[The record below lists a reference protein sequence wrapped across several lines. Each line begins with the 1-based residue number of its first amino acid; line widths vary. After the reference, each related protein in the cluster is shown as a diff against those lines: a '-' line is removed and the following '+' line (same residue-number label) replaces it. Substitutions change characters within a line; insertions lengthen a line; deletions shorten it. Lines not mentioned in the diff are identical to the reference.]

1 MTRQLE
7 KTMLRIVLIR
17 PGSTQY
23 DEQGRIRGTLD
34 VPLSEN
40 GAHQAARAA
49 FELTALPIEVVYSSP
64 CQPAWETAEA
74 IAESTGAKLKR
85 IDRLQNLNQG
95 LWQGKRIEEV
105 RLTQPRVYKQY
116 QDRPETVCPPQ
127 GEMLG
132 DAQQRVD
139 TAMNKIVRKHR
150 SGTVALVVPEPLAS
164 LVRRYV
170 TDCELGDLWK
180 AERETGQ
187 WEVFVYLRGSHAFA
201 ESLSP
206 RG

>member
-1 MTRQLE
+1 
-7 KTMLRIVLIR
+7 MLRIVLVR
-17 PGSTQY
+17 PGSTEY
-23 DEQGRIRGTLD
+23 DEQGRIRGTLA

-40 GAHQAARAA
+40 GAQQAAQVAR
-49 FELTALPIEVVYSSP
+49 ELTSLPIEVVYSSP
-64 CQPAWETAEA
+64 CQPAVETAEA
-74 IAESTGAKLKR
+74 IAQAVGTKVKR
-85 IDRLQNLNQG
+85 IDRLQNLDQG

-139 TAMNKIVRKHR
+139 AAMSKILRKHR

-164 LVRRYV
+164 LVKRCL
-170 TDCELGDLWK
+170 TDCDLGNLWK
-180 AERETGQ
+180 TERETGQ
-187 WEVFVYLRGSHAFA
+187 WEILEIRREPAVVD
-201 ESLSP
+201 
-206 RG
+206 